1 MQPQQL
7 AKLWEATQVE
17 LQGRYSS
24 KRVLELARYT
34 RQTSLLGALAV
45 ALASSLPC
53 LLVEFLI
60 DAIPLADPSEGVAA
74 NKMFFVREFL
84 CIVMTTGMIIHQF
97 RSGTQT
103 LLPYAFKPFVRDSIV
118 VSALTIGLLYELA
131 HIVGFPIP
139 FMALVILPGWSVMVL
154 SAMAIQWIRHIRENL
169 AAKAMLAG
177 MTKLMLYT
185 TRKISDGLHGTAPSD
200 QTAHA
205 EPFARAVRHLG
216 DETPELVIFNADA
229 FGSLFVA
236 YCMQSSPSIWSTIV
250 LISADVVL
258 ISLSLRDI
266 LHCREGLENLE
277 DRIDSGSVWGLCRDT
292 VGYKLLGGRK
302 PTTLERA
309 SILLERAEPHGF
321 QRSTD
326 SRAARILPLDSSH
339 ERPGHRAG
347 VRGSIDRM
355 MTGAVASKDGS
366 RDLAVFSF
374 ISRTSTAWMSAN
386 TVYPEE
392 ADNTLVVTRPSH
404 TQISKKY
411 VLKVRRLLYMAEFLL
426 LLNYIEVVIP
436 QIFGTDLSNR
446 NIPPPEPGI
455 LLRFLQHE
463 RKPAICI
470 TKEPARLLV
479 SPIAL
484 ATGVR
489 YAATAYARSV
499 PSPSSSFCVREA
511 G

>member
-17 LQGRYSS
+17 LQGRYSN
-24 KRVLELARYT
+24 KRVLELASYT
-34 RQTSLLGALAV
+34 RQTSLLRALAV
-45 ALASSLPC
+45 ALASTFPC
-53 LLVEFLI
+53 LLVQFLF
-60 DAIPLADPSEGVAA
+60 DAIPLADPSEGVAV

-84 CIVMTTGMIIHQF
+84 NLLMTTSMIIHQF
-97 RSGTQT
+97 RRGMHNI
-103 LLPYAFKPFVRDSIV
+103 LPYPVVPFVRDSVV
-118 VSALTIGLLYELA
+118 VSALTSRILYELA
-131 HIVGFPIP
+131 QNIGFPVPFTPLVVIP
-139 FMALVILPGWSVMVL
+139 AWSVMTL
-154 SAMAIQWIRHIRENL
+154 SSMVVQWASHIQEKPK
-169 AAKAMLAG
+169 AKAMLAG
-177 MTKLMLYT
+177 MTKLMLCDVLLILIYPPYYYIFKT
-185 TRKISDGLHGTAPSD
+185 LSEKS
-200 QTAHA
+200 QTAFTVLL
-205 EPFARAVRHLG
+205 PVIKLLMRNLFARAVRHLG
-216 DETPELVIFNADA
+216 DETPEVVIFNADV

-250 LISADVVL
+250 IISADVVL
-258 ISLSLRDI
+258 IALSLRDI

-309 SILLERAEPHGF
+309 SILLERAEPYGF
-321 QRSTD
+321 QNSRSTD

-355 MTGAVASKDGS
+355 VTGAVASKDGS

-392 ADNTLVVTRPSH
+392 TDNTLVVRRPSH

-436 QIFGTDLSNR
+436 QIFGTFTNGDD
-446 NIPPPEPGI
+446 I
-455 LLRFLQHE
+455 L
-463 RKPAICI
+463 KWY
-470 TKEPARLLV
+470 LL
-479 SPIAL
+479 
-484 ATGVR
+484 
-489 YAATAYARSV
+489 
-499 PSPSSSFCVREA
+499 
-511 G
+511 